1 MATAVATVVLVAACQ
16 ASPSADKAGA
26 ETVVLKLATIDSI
39 NNNGQSYGPEAFVE
53 NLEEVSGGRLKV
65 EVTTQYGQGAP
76 EAESDL
82 VEAIASGEVDLGWP
96 STRAFANAGITGL
109 EAVEAPMMLTS
120 YAAEKAL
127 VSGPVADKLLAKLD
141 GTGVVGLDLAVGP
154 LRRPF
159 AAEAPLLGP
168 ADWAGATFRVYNS
181 PVQTDAVR
189 LLGATPVNLGFGWI
203 DEVRAGRLR
212 GVEFD
217 IAQYAIDIAQYAQNG
232 NTTEAGNVTANVVL
246 WPKVF
251 VLSVSQKRFD
261 ALSDEQQNWVREAAD
276 KAMQVS
282 VDATYDE
289 TTLAQ
294 DLCEKGAR
302 FIAAS
307 PDQIAV
313 LRTSL
318 QPVLDGLAGDPANGT
333 LLAEIQ
339 AIAADHPEP
348 DVPTVPEDCRQGT
361 VDAPSTGGVSAETA
375 DLPDGEYR
383 VEITTDDLAA
393 AGLDNRDGKSGTW
406 TFTVRDG
413 TYEMRCRPIDDP
425 GIDCGQSVED
435 GPLDVGYLRGT
446 GQTVTLVY
454 DPELISKLT
463 GCKLPVSST
472 LPDHCGPG
480 GSITLTWEIE
490 GDSLTFSGDLGRGYE
505 LVLEPW
511 TKIG

>member
-1 MATAVATVVLVAACQ
+1 MAAAVATVVLVAACQ

-65 EVTTQYGQGAP
+65 EVTTQYGQAAP

-294 DLCEKGAR
+294 ELCEKGVR

-361 VDAPSTGGVSAETA
+361 VRRAVD
-375 DLPDGEYR
+375 R
-383 VEITTDDLAA
+383 
-393 AGLDNRDGKSGTW
+393 R
-406 TFTVRDG
+406 R
-413 TYEMRCRPIDDP
+413 
-425 GIDCGQSVED
+425 
-435 GPLDVGYLRGT
+435 
-446 GQTVTLVY
+446 
-454 DPELISKLT
+454 
-463 GCKLPVSST
+463 
-472 LPDHCGPG
+472 
-480 GSITLTWEIE
+480 
-490 GDSLTFSGDLGRGYE
+490 FS
-505 LVLEPW
+505 
-511 TKIG
+511 